1 MVTYMLTRDRLVK
14 AIASETGD
22 TNVIVCLDEYGNA
35 VSAKGGDVL
44 LDLSQ
49 GFTLAR
55 VGKGSLAARSTDV
68 EGLRKAIR
76 EAARCH
82 ELLARADSLISA
94 DGRFS
99 VVDSPSSN
107 TIWVRLT
114 DDAGDMPP
122 CRVEITVS
130 LIHPGRTLVIERTKA
145 DYQTRREVESLLRLE
160 EEQ

>member
-1 MVTYMLTRDRLVK
+1 MVTYMLTSERLVK
-14 AIASETGD
+14 AISLETEGA
-22 TNVIVCLDEYGNA
+22 NVIVCLDEYGNT
-35 VSAKGGDVL
+35 VSAKGGDVF

-122 CRVEITVS
+122 FRVEITVS
-130 LIHPGRTLVIERTKA
+130 LIHPGRTLVIERAKA
-145 DYQTRREVESLLRLE
+145 DYLTRREVESLLGLE